1 MKSKFS
7 PTFLLLLLIAGFG
20 AITGCERAG
29 METDGEI
36 QDDRDKAGAE
46 DVDRGESLE
55 EAGVT
60 AKVLT
65 RLARDE
71 RVGSLDLL
79 DDIEVVTRGGV
90 VILKGSVDR
99 EGTRTTAEEIAR
111 ATDGV
116 SGVVNRITVGRGD
129 SSAT

>member
-1 MKSKFS
+1 MKTKFS
-7 PTFLLLLLIAGFG
+7 PTFLLLLLIAGFA
-20 AITGCERAG
+20 AITGCERG
-29 METDGEI
+29 LETDGEV

-46 DVDRGESLE
+46 DVERGESLE

-60 AKVLT
+60 AKVKT

>member
-1 MKSKFS
+1 MKSS
-7 PTFLLLLLIAGFG
+7 LTLRPLLLALIVAFA
-20 AITGCERAG
+20 AIVGCER
-29 METDGEI
+29 EDGEV
-36 QDDRDKAGAE
+36 QDNRDKAE
-46 DVDRGESLE
+46 DVERGESLE

-60 AKVLT
+60 AKVKT

-99 EGTRTTAEEIAR
+99 EGTRTTAEEI
-111 ATDGV
+111 
-116 SGVVNRITVGRGD
+116 
-129 SSAT
+129 